1 MEENK
6 GGEEFLDVV
15 IDDQESTEARAL
27 EPALGLGLPLF
38 GMFEYYY

>member
-6 GGEEFLDVV
+6 SGEEFLEVV

-27 EPALGLGLPLF
+27 EPAQGLDLP
-38 GMFEYYY
+38 